1 MSDPDAWREF
11 QQDSAPTDAEYAA
24 MMQADHDSATAVKA
38 QAEALLTREQIAAL
52 EMERELTSEM
62 PRNRGHRFVKQFNRG
77 GMEMGWESVYTCE
90 CGASF
95 VVVTQPMRPVMYTPV
110 VCDCPIALA
119 ALATQEPSHD

>member
-1 MSDPDAWREF
+1 MPTIDNQHDKNTP
-11 QQDSAPTDAEYAA
+11 AP
-24 MMQADHDSATAVKA
+24 
-38 QAEALLTREQIAAL
+38 AEALSREQIAAL

-119 ALATQEPSHD
+119 ALAGSPS